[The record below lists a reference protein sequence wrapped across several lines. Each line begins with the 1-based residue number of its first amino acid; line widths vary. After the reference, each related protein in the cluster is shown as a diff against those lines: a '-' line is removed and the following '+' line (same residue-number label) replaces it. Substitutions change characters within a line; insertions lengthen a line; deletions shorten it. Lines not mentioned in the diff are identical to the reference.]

1 MHVAA
6 RARLV
11 LARHPWLY
19 WTAVAALAALLA
31 AIVHAQTA
39 QLDDARRAWGR
50 TLPVLVATGPLKPGD
65 TIEAHTV
72 DVPVALV
79 PTDALQALP
88 DGARLR
94 QRVAGGEILTDVDV
108 ADLVGPAALADDETV
123 VVALSDPLSRNLT
136 IGLDVQVAADGLVL
150 ADSATV
156 VDLVGEITFVAVA
169 AAEGPAVAAAA
180 QQGLASLLYLP

>member
-6 RARLV
+6 HARLV

-94 QRVAGGEILTDVDV
+94 QRVAGGDSLIKRLITLQR
-108 ADLVGPAALADDETV
+108 AGTL
-123 VVALSDPLSRNLT
+123 
-136 IGLDVQVAADGLVL
+136 LDKLFAFCFLF
-150 ADSATV
+150 S
-156 VDLVGEITFVAVA
+156 F
-169 AAEGPAVAAAA
+169 
-180 QQGLASLLYLP
+180 